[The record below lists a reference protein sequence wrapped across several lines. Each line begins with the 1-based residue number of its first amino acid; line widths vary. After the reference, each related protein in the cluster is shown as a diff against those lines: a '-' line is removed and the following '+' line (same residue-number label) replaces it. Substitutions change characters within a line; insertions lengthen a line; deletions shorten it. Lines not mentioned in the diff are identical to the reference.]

1 MVRDYLWLLGITCD
15 VQYHCCTLLLIYMEL
30 ISDLRQ
36 VGVFSNIKID
46 RHDITE
52 ILSKVV
58 LNTITL
64 ALYLHTETYIESVR
78 N

>member
-1 MVRDYLWLLGITCD
+1 MYMIIVAL
-15 VQYHCCTLLLIYMEL
+15 LLLIYMKL

-46 RHDITE
+46 RQDITE

-64 ALYLHTETYIESVR
+64 ALYLHTENVILKV
-78 N
+78 

>member
-1 MVRDYLWLLGITCD
+1 MVSDYLWWLGITCD
-15 VQYHCCTLLLIYMEL
+15 VHYHCCTLLLIYMEL
-30 ISDLRQ
+30 IDDLRQ
-36 VGVFSNIKID
+36 VGVFSNIKKIY

-64 ALYLHTETYIESVR
+64 ALYLHTETVILKV
-78 N
+78 